1 VINWALSPREIQVAQ
16 MVVGVA
22 AAIFVGLR
30 FLPPRYRQRVG
41 IVLTAGYLIGFVA
54 FMIYAMM
61 R

>member
-1 VINWALSPREIQVAQ
+1 MVI
-16 MVVGVA
+16 GVA